1 MPDAAETAIQAA
13 DAEAKKAQDEISK
26 ILLRRQQQQQPASDA
41 DMTPRSTE
49 WVEHPEGGWLMNSKE
64 LQYVREKYSSFF
76 PHRKYPDEN

>member
-1 MPDAAETAIQAA
+1 MPDAAEAAIQAA

-49 WVEHPEGGWLMNSKE
+49 WVEHPEGGFVRSPMKMQTASKA
-64 LQYVREKYSSFF
+64 S
-76 PHRKYPDEN
+76 